1 MAIPESVLI
10 VDDEAHVRAFVRMLL
25 GQFGVRT
32 FYEAANA
39 EEARTLFAAHAPAL
53 VTLDVNMPGVG
64 GLELLGQFR
73 AADDDVIIVM
83 FSAAVQASAV
93 NAAVDGGADGFIRK
107 DAPRDRIMVELHNI
121 LDD

>member
-10 VDDEAHVRAFVRMLL
+10 VDDEAHVRSFVKLLL

-32 FYEAANA
+32 FYEAADA
-39 EEARTLFAAHAPAL
+39 EAARTQFAAHAPAL

-64 GLELLGQFR
+64 GLELLREFR
-73 AADDDVIIVM
+73 SADDDVIIVM

-107 DAPRDRIMVELHNI
+107 DAPREQILTELHNI